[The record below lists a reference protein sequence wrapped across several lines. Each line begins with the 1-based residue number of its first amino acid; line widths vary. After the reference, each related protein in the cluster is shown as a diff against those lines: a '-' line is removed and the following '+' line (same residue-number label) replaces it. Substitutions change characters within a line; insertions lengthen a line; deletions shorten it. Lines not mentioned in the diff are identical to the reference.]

1 MRVAEFVGWVL
12 TLLSVL
18 MEGLVAVIAAIG
30 FWDQVSETYLVDLFR
45 ILEALRRRVLPG
57 LSLTSIRTAVSE
69 QLSLYGPSQASW
81 SITSRLNSPRGFG
94 GY

>member
-1 MRVAEFVGWVL
+1 MGVDATLCVDGRVSDGD
-12 TLLSVL
+12 SSYR
-18 MEGLVAVIAAIG
+18 I